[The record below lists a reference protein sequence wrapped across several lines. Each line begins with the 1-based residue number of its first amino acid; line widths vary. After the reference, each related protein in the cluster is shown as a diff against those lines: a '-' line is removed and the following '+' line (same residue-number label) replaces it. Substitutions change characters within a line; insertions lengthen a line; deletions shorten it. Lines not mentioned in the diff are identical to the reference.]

1 MEENYINLLSNFKL
15 LDLDD
20 KRDEIIKKT
29 YELIQ
34 LLYFE
39 NKKIDSFNSALG
51 VLKDYN
57 DDDEYLYMDIYMK
70 RCCEAAFSVQKDAD
84 SGFFLCKKLSRP
96 SHYRWTVF

>member
-57 DDDEYLYMDIYMK
+57 DDDEYFDLLFSYIMTLREETAKILEKLYNI
-70 RCCEAAFSVQKDAD
+70 
-84 SGFFLCKKLSRP
+84 
-96 SHYRWTVF
+96 